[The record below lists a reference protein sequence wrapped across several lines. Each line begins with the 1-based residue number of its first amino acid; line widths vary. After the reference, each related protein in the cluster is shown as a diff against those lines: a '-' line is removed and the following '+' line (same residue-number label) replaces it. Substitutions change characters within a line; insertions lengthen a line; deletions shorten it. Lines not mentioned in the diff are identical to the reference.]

1 MCGCGWCVSGGT
13 GHWVVRRP
21 AGWAG
26 VGVYGLLMW
35 VRPLLEN
42 CIVDA
47 SIFEILIEMTG
58 WILECSSLWWVV
70 RGLVGFLGFCDCSVA
85 EVFKGTLVDA
95 LALGAEE
102 GRCSLR

>member
-1 MCGCGWCVSGGT
+1 VW
-13 GHWVVRRP
+13 W
-21 AGWAG
+21 
-26 VGVYGLLMW
+26 YGFAWW

-47 SIFEILIEMTG
+47 SIFEIFQDCDREMYDHG
-58 WILECSSLWWVV
+58 SLACGCCFVVILVSVIVV
-70 RGLVGFLGFCDCSVA
+70 LP